1 MGGTRLP
8 WVEWVVVGEWVVNGG
23 GGFVG
28 CQWRRIGFVSMRKRR
43 IGKVGEE
50 RKKKRV
56 GVERENNDI

>member
-1 MGGTRLP
+1 MLVGGTGLP
-8 WVEWVVVGEWVVNGG
+8 WVVNGG

-50 RKKKRV
+50 RKKKKRL
-56 GVERENNDI
+56 ERREKIMIF

>member
-1 MGGTRLP
+1 VALGCRGLP
-8 WVEWVVVGEWVVNGG
+8 WVEWVVNGG

-50 RKKKRV
+50 RKKKR
-56 GVERENNDI
+56 GLERREKIMIF